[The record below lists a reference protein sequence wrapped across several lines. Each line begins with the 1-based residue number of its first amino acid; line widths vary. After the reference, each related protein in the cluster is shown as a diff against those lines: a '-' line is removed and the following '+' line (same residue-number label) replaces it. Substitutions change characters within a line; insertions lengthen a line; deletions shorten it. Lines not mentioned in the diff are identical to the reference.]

1 MGHEAVEVLER
12 QFLADQ
18 ITQVLGW
25 CIMGMT
31 PELQKYYEARFD
43 MFASQGWQ
51 DLMEDVAKMRE
62 ATDTV
67 SGITDLLKL
76 GARQG
81 ELNIMYWLLT
91 LKDVSEEAYRQLT
104 VSDDIET

>member
-1 MGHEAVEVLER
+1 MI
-12 QFLADQ
+12 D
-18 ITQVLGW
+18 
-25 CIMGMT
+25 MGMT

-43 MFASQGWQ
+43 MFASQGWK
-51 DLMEDVAKMRE
+51 DLMDDVAKMRE

>member
-67 SGITDLLKL
+67 SGLTDLLKL
-76 GARQG
+76 GTRQG

-91 LKDVSEEAYRQLT
+91 LKDVSEETYRQLT

>member
-12 QFLADQ
+12 EFVADQ
-18 ITQVLGW
+18 ITQVLGRR
-25 CIMGMT
+25 IMGMT

-51 DLMEDVAKMRE
+51 DLMDDVAKMRE

-67 SGITDLLKL
+67 AGLSDLVKL
-76 GARQG
+76 GVRQG
-81 ELNIMYWLLT
+81 ELSIMQWILSLQ
-91 LKDVSEEAYRQLT
+91 DVSEEAYRQLT

>member
-1 MGHEAVEVLER
+1 
-12 QFLADQ
+12 
-18 ITQVLGW
+18 
-25 CIMGMT
+25 MGMT

-67 SGITDLLKL
+67 SGLSDLLKL
-76 GARQG
+76 GTRQG
-81 ELNIMYWLLT
+81 ELNMIYWLLT
-91 LKDVSEEAYRQLT
+91 LKDISEEAYRQLT
-104 VSDDIET
+104 IEGDVNEDSA